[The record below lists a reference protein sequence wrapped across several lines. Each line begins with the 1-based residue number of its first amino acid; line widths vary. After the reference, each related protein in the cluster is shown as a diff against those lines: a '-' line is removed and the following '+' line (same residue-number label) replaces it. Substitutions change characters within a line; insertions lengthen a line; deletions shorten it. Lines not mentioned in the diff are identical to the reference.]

1 MTSSSSGQTPNAS
14 TPEISTKNT
23 AQNIPQNIKGP
34 EQVFTGFLLALAGLL
49 FFACMDAT
57 TKFLTADYQ
66 VPFVVAMRYL
76 VHFSLMVVVLAPRYS
91 IGLVQTQ
98 RRGLVVLR
106 ACTLVMASLF
116 VGLALKRMP
125 LAETTAISFLAPM
138 LVVLLAKPLLGEKIG
153 LLGWL
158 AAVGGFMGVLLIA
171 RPGGGLDVWGIL
183 FALLAVL
190 ANAAYQILSRVLAS
204 TERAVTLL
212 FYTALAGSIV
222 FGLALPWFWDNKAP
236 SHLDLALFLGMGAC
250 GGLGH
255 YLFTLAYQYTP
266 ASLLAPVLYIQ
277 LIWAALLGWIIFD
290 STPDHVSIFGMIIVA
305 ASGLLIALKSRMSK
319 C

>member
-1 MTSSSSGQTPNAS
+1 MTSSPSGQTPAFG
-14 TPEISTKNT
+14 PESF
-23 AQNIPQNIKGP
+23 PQNTKGP

-76 VHFSLMVVVLAPRYS
+76 VHFSLMVLVLAPRYS

-98 RRGLVVLR
+98 RRGLVVFR

-138 LVVLLAKPLLGEKIG
+138 LVVLFAKPLLGEKIG

-171 RPGGGLDVWGIL
+171 RPGSGLDVWGVV

-222 FGLALPWFWDNKAP
+222 FGLALPWFWDNKVP
-236 SHLDLALFLGMGAC
+236 SHLELLLFLGMGAC

-255 YLFTLAYQYTP
+255 YLFTLAYQYAP

-277 LIWAALLGWIIFD
+277 LIWAALLGWVIFD
-290 STPDHVSIFGMIIVA
+290 STPDHMSILGMSIVA
-305 ASGLLIALKSRMSK
+305 GSGLLIALKSRLIK
-319 C
+319 H

>member
-1 MTSSSSGQTPNAS
+1 MTSSTSGQTPTVS
-14 TPEISTKNT
+14 LPETPIKT
-23 AQNIPQNIKGP
+23 AKPTEK
-34 EQVFTGFLLALAGLL
+34 VFTGFLLALAGLL

-57 TKFLTADYQ
+57 TKYLTADYQ

-91 IGLVQTQ
+91 VGLVQTN
-98 RRGLVVLR
+98 RRGLVVMR
-106 ACTLVMASLF
+106 ACTLVIASLC

-138 LVVLLAKPLLGEKIG
+138 LVVLFAKPLLGEKIG
-153 LLGWL
+153 RLGWV
-158 AAVGGFMGVLLIA
+158 AAIGGFMGVLLIA
-171 RPGGGLDVWGIL
+171 RPGGGLDVWGIV
-183 FALLAVL
+183 FALFAVL
-190 ANAAYQILSRVLAS
+190 ANAAYQILSRLLAS

-222 FGLALPWFWDNKAP
+222 FGLALPWFWENKAP

-255 YLFTLAYQYTP
+255 YLFTLAYQYAP

-277 LIWAALLGWIIFD
+277 LIWAALLGWVIFG
-290 STPDHVSIFGMIIVA
+290 STPDHTSIVGMIIVA
-305 ASGLLIALKSRMSK
+305 ASGLLIAIKSKLARQ
-319 C
+319 

>member
-1 MTSSSSGQTPNAS
+1 
-14 TPEISTKNT
+14 
-23 AQNIPQNIKGP
+23 
-34 EQVFTGFLLALAGLL
+34 
-49 FFACMDAT
+49 MDAT

-76 VHFSLMVVVLAPRYS
+76 VHFSLMVMVLAPRYS
-91 IGLVQTQ
+91 VGLVQTQ

-106 ACTLVMASLF
+106 ACTLVVASLC

-153 LLGWL
+153 ALGWC

-171 RPGGGLDVWGIL
+171 RPGGGLDAWGIF

-222 FGLALPWFWDNKAP
+222 FGLALPWFWDNKVP
-236 SHLDLALFLGMGAC
+236 SRLEIALFVGMGAC

-255 YLFTLAYQYTP
+255 YLFTLAYQYAP

-277 LIWAALLGWIIFD
+277 LIWAALLGWVIFN
-290 STPDHVSIFGMIIVA
+290 STPDHVSIIGMVIVA
-305 ASGLLIALKSRMSK
+305 VSGLLVAVKSKLSK
-319 C
+319 RASKS